1 MHKVF
6 NDPLLAMEPPIALVT
21 LRRQDG
27 SEALLRTSAAPLLA
41 NLDGEHEANAGPG
54 EGYTV
59 SKPSEHK
66 VPRRFGIV
74 KTDAQMRAEGHEPI
88 SDWKVAKYIGLSLA
102 GLLAFLFIVNVGARW
117 SA

>member
-54 EGYTV
+54 EYYKVSAPIIKTAAQKADEDSFIPPTWRETLTV
-59 SKPSEHK
+59 AGTPIAI
-66 VPRRFGIV
+66 FLIV
-74 KTDAQMRAEGHEPI
+74 
-88 SDWKVAKYIGLSLA
+88 LA
-102 GLLAFLFIVNVGARW
+102 VWAYRTWGA
-117 SA
+117 

>member
-54 EGYTV
+54 ESYTV

-66 VPRRFGIV
+66 APRVPRQPEFDGWPLLGLALLFGLGVPFVIAVGSELIQIV
-74 KTDAQMRAEGHEPI
+74 RMVLP
-88 SDWKVAKYIGLSLA
+88 
-102 GLLAFLFIVNVGARW
+102 
-117 SA
+117 